1 MHPFIPFVT
10 EEIWLKN
17 KLDKSGKNYL
27 MFSNWINEKP
37 IKNNE
42 IKNVENIIN
51 FTSSLRS
58 FKNELNISPG
68 SFVDVSLGSIKNKKS
83 NFYAKNEN
91 TLKKIAR
98 VNNFFNKDL
107 DKPSAT
113 MVIGGDIIKI
123 YFEENIDLKIEATR
137 IAWGV
142 KGVQT
147 VINEI
152 QISNSDNII
161 NFADDLVIS
170 TKVKGKLILNE
181 NVNSLNYSIET
192 VNKLVY
198 IIGIAGSE
206 DERELVINIARE
218 VYGVEEVIDYIS
230 IKTDEF

>member
-1 MHPFIPFVT
+1 MIAHCAQVATGTAVKVVTVNQEDRSIGEFVDDT
-10 EEIWLKN
+10 IIKALIKN
-17 KLDKSGKNYL
+17 TYFDQ
-27 MFSNWINEKP
+27 NEK
-37 IKNNE
+37 
-42 IKNVENIIN
+42 
-51 FTSSLRS
+51 L
-58 FKNELNISPG
+58 
-68 SFVDVSLGSIKNKKS
+68 
-83 NFYAKNEN
+83 
-91 TLKKIAR
+91 
-98 VNNFFNKDL
+98 FFNIDVEVSQGRVL
-107 DKPSAT
+107 LT
-113 MVIGGDIIKI
+113 GTI
-123 YFEENIDLKIEATR
+123 ENIDLKIEATR

-206 DERELVINIARE
+206 DERDLVINIARE
-218 VYGVEEVIDYIS
+218 VYGVEEVIDYIT

>member
-1 MHPFIPFVT
+1 MNIKFIFTLFYIILPSILIANCAQVATGTAVKVVTVNQEDRSIGEFVDDT
-10 EEIWLKN
+10 IIKTLIKN
-17 KLDKSGKNYL
+17 TYFDQ
-27 MFSNWINEKP
+27 NEK
-37 IKNNE
+37 
-42 IKNVENIIN
+42 
-51 FTSSLRS
+51 L
-58 FKNELNISPG
+58 
-68 SFVDVSLGSIKNKKS
+68 
-83 NFYAKNEN
+83 
-91 TLKKIAR
+91 
-98 VNNFFNKDL
+98 FFNIDVEVSQGRVL
-107 DKPSAT
+107 LT
-113 MVIGGDIIKI
+113 GTI
-123 YFEENIDLKIEATR
+123 ENIDLKIEATR

-161 NFADDLVIS
+161 NFADDLIIS

-206 DERELVINIARE
+206 DERDLVINIARE
-218 VYGVEEVIDYIS
+218 VYGVEEVIDYIT